1 MQHLELG
8 YNDVMSMPT
17 AERRFHLGK
26 LLKAYHKQQ
35 DQQKQTE
42 NTSSNGKSRTTKIS
56 GEQLKAKLKTGQI
69 PNN

>member
-8 YNDVMSMPT
+8 YNDVMMMPT
-17 AERRFHLGK
+17 AERRYHLGK

-35 DQQKQTE
+35 DQQQNQSK
-42 NTSSNGKSRTTKIS
+42 SNGKSRTTTIS
-56 GEQLKAKLKTGQI
+56 GDQLKNKLRSGQI

>member
-1 MQHLELG
+1 MQHLDLG

-17 AERRFHLGK
+17 AERRYHLGK

-35 DQQKQTE
+35 DQQQSQSK
-42 NTSSNGKSRTTKIS
+42 SNGKSRTTTIS
-56 GEQLKAKLKTGQI
+56 GDQLKNKLRAGQI